1 MEILLSVLS
10 SIIELRHRISGWRKE
25 RRRRQRD
32 QDRLAWQ
39 QGLSTQE
46 TFEKIYAERVWGAA
60 PDGGKFYSG
69 AGSNPDVTATYETYV
84 VDVLRRY
91 PHVTS
96 LVDIG
101 CGDFQ
106 VSDRILKSAPRPICY
121 TGCDIARTVI
131 AENSATHARP
141 GVDFVVCNAIET
153 DPPAGDIVCV
163 RQVFQHLS
171 NADITRVLQRLKR
184 IYKAAI
190 ITEAQPRHLKAPNLE
205 ITSGNETRLP
215 LGSGVYIEAPPFNQS
230 VTEQIETV
238 TTKIEVLRTS
248 LIWFAD
254 PPASDRSK

>member
-1 MEILLSVLS
+1 MLTPILALRQKFS
-10 SIIELRHRISGWRKE
+10 SWRKE
-25 RRRRQRD
+25 RRRISRAKE
-32 QDRLAWQ
+32 RLAWQ

-69 AGSNPDVTATYETYV
+69 DGSKPEASAAYEAFV

-91 PHVTS
+91 PHLSS

-106 VSDRILKSAPRPICY
+106 VSARILEASPRPIDY

-131 AENSATHARP
+131 AENTERHARP
-141 GVDFVVCNAIET
+141 GVTFVVCNAIET

-163 RQVFQHLS
+163 RQVLQHLS
-171 NADITRVLQRLKR
+171 NADIQSVLGRLKR

-190 ITEAQPRHLKAPNLE
+190 ITEAQPLRLTAPNLD
-205 ITSGNETRLP
+205 IVSGNETRLP
-215 LGSGVYIEAPPFNQS
+215 LNSGVYVDQPPFSLSIAEQS
-230 VTEQIETV
+230 ETV
-238 TTKIEVLRTS
+238 TTKVEVLRTS
-248 LIWFAD
+248 LIWFEK
-254 PPASDRSK
+254 PPA